1 MKRGM
6 PHDEEGNEE
15 SAAGNSGSTP
25 GSRRGLEEWRQWFIN
40 YLVEHWATTDGAH
53 DIHHLHRVWKT
64 CLRLKAAE
72 ESPADPLVLLAACYF
87 HDLVSLP
94 KNHAARH
101 TSSLVSADRTAE
113 LLRTH
118 FRGFPLERIDAVH
131 HAIHAHSFS
140 AGVPVRTAEAAILQ
154 DADRMEALGALG
166 IARLFYT
173 AGRMNSSIVHAEDP
187 LALYRPPDDCRY
199 AVDHIAIKLMKL
211 PATMNT
217 VAGRVMA
224 AREASYIMA
233 FRDKLLAELDGGGA

>member
-1 MKRGM
+1 MVD
-6 PHDEEGNEE
+6 HEGKE
-15 SAAGNSGSTP
+15 AGAEGS
-25 GSRRGLEEWRQWFIN
+25 SMQEDLAVWRRAFVD

-53 DIHHLHRVWKT
+53 DMHHLHRVWKT
-64 CLRLKAAE
+64 CLRLKAEE
-72 ESPADPLVLLAACYF
+72 ESPADALVLLAACYF

-94 KNHAARH
+94 KNDPARAS
-101 TSSLVSADRTAE
+101 SSLVSADQAAA

-118 FRGFPLERIDAVH
+118 FRGFPPDRVAAVH

-140 AGVPVRTAEAAILQ
+140 AQVPVRTAEAAILQ

-173 AGRMNSSIVHAEDP
+173 AGRMNSSIVDAEDP
-187 LALYRPPDDCRY
+187 LALRRPADDRRY

-217 VAGRVMA
+217 AAGRNMA
-224 AREASYIMA
+224 AEAAAYIQA
-233 FRDKLLAELDGGGA
+233 FRDKLLAELDGGAD